1 MLVVIYPQEF
11 IPSPW
16 PCLWQPCLFA
26 QQVCLYC
33 SWKKL
38 IFFIYLVLYTGRFGN
53 QADQFLGS
61 LSFAK
66 GLNRTLVL
74 PPWIVYPSYKIGG
87 SVRII
92 VTIFSNVNVKIFS
105 PDLPTLTQSHGVL
118 GNIILISNVTFLNK
132 NGNFVLIASPCLS
145 LDGTL
150 SDTLAMKLAD
160 NSEESILCCK
170 FHPSCDLFR
179 GL

>member
-1 MLVVIYPQEF
+1 MTALSIFPAGV
-11 IPSPW
+11 S
-16 PCLWQPCLFA
+16 LLF
-26 QQVCLYC
+26 LE
-33 SWKKL
+33 KL

-87 SVRII
+87 SVRI
-92 VTIFSNVNVKIFS
+92 VTIFSNINIKLFS
-105 PDLPTLTQSHGVL
+105 PDLLATRLTQSHGVL

-132 NGNFVLIASPCLS
+132 NGNFVLIASACLS
-145 LDGTL
+145 FDGTL
-150 SDTLAMKLAD
+150 SNTLAMKLAD
-160 NSEESILCCK
+160 NSEESTLCCK
-170 FHPSCDLFR
+170 FHPSYDLFR

>member
-1 MLVVIYPQEF
+1 MTALSIFPAGV
-11 IPSPW
+11 S
-16 PCLWQPCLFA
+16 LLF
-26 QQVCLYC
+26 LE
-33 SWKKL
+33 KL

-87 SVRII
+87 SVRIV
-92 VTIFSNVNVKIFS
+92 VTIFSNINVKLFS

-118 GNIILISNVTFLNK
+118 GNIILISDVTFLNK
-132 NGNFVLIASPCLS
+132 NGNFLLIASACLS

-150 SDTLAMKLAD
+150 SNTLAMKLAD
-160 NSEESILCCK
+160 NSEESTLCCK
-170 FHPSCDLFR
+170 FYPSYDLFH

>member
-1 MLVVIYPQEF
+1 MTALSIFPAGV
-11 IPSPW
+11 S
-16 PCLWQPCLFA
+16 LLF
-26 QQVCLYC
+26 LE
-33 SWKKL
+33 KL

-92 VTIFSNVNVKIFS
+92 VTIFSNINVKLFS
-105 PDLPTLTQSHGVL
+105 PDLPTLPNLTVFWE
-118 GNIILISNVTFLNK
+118 ISF
-132 NGNFVLIASPCLS
+132 
-145 LDGTL
+145 
-150 SDTLAMKLAD
+150 
-160 NSEESILCCK
+160 
-170 FHPSCDLFR
+170 
-179 GL
+179 